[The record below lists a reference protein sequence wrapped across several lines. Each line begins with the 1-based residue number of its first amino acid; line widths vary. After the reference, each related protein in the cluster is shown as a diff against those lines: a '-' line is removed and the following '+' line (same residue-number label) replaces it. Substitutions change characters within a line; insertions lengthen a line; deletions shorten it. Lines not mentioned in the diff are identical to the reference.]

1 MAIRPGQQRQRQPR
15 LARHLR
21 RTRRGIRLRSQPT
34 ARQLWR
40 KRGVIA
46 HEDGVTFG
54 QPFGETAAPVTAAGA
69 SDVAVGNRVGV
80 KTDWRGYAIVPYATP
95 YRNNSIR
102 LDVESLPDD
111 VDLALTNQSVTPTRG
126 AVSRANFKA
135 HVGKGS

>member
-1 MAIRPGQQRQRQPR
+1 M
-15 LARHLR
+15 
-21 RTRRGIRLRSQPT
+21 
-34 ARQLWR
+34 
-40 KRGVIA
+40 IA

-54 QPFGETAAPVTAAGA
+54 QPFGETAAGDGGRRQRCGGRQP
-69 SDVAVGNRVGV
+69 VGV

>member
-1 MAIRPGQQRQRQPR
+1 M
-15 LARHLR
+15 
-21 RTRRGIRLRSQPT
+21 
-34 ARQLWR
+34 
-40 KRGVIA
+40 IA